1 MIKEFIY
8 EFIQKV
14 KILAEYGIMNIFY
27 FVYIDHNIFYVNEY
41 FVANIKVVI
50 EIHGWYDP
58 DSKFFNPFNMIS
70 PSKLI
75 EITA

>member
-1 MIKEFIY
+1 MSYGYPELLDKKARVINIYLKMMI
-8 EFIQKV
+8 
-14 KILAEYGIMNIFY
+14 
-27 FVYIDHNIFYVNEY
+27 HNIFDVNEY
-41 FVANIKVVI
+41 FVANIKLVI